1 MNPRMK
7 QAFGICSKMYQVR
20 DTAKRLLGARY
31 AAKVNE
37 AKALIEDSK
46 IEPIKFVP
54 FIAKRCAE
62 EGRELGDF
70 HLMVFTAAT
79 VELIEGRE

>member
-7 QAFGICSKMYQVR
+7 QAFDTCAKMYQVR
-20 DTAKRLLGARY
+20 ETAKRLLGAQY

-46 IEPIKFVP
+46 IEPIKFLPVL
-54 FIAKRCAE
+54 AKRCAE
-62 EGRELGDF
+62 EGQELSGFD
-70 HLMVFTAAT
+70 LMVFTAAT